1 MTLAYRSFIFYRS
14 KALFKI
20 NYSPVTISVK
30 KIFYTFFDLFLICS
44 SRLKAKV
51 PQQLQVATKTVAI
64 VTITIIILHLI
75 GIKTDH
81 HHITIDQNDPHIIE
95 VAITIAENVIMLV
108 FSAKSETNIV
118 RHHHH
123 LQAAVLIL
131 ARAIA

>member
-1 MTLAYRSFIFYRS
+1 M
-14 KALFKI
+14 
-20 NYSPVTISVK
+20 
-30 KIFYTFFDLFLICS
+30 
-44 SRLKAKV
+44 
-51 PQQLQVATKTVAI
+51 PQQHQVATKTVAI
-64 VTITIIILHLI
+64 VTTTIIILHLI

-123 LQAAVLIL
+123 HHLQAAVLIL